1 MMEQFMKLPPAQK
14 AGVLAAILAAIGAGS
29 YFMLIDPEMSRADKA
44 KRDLHKVEGELHGL
58 TSTASAKELT
68 RLRRL
73 KDELVEQDKENRK
86 MLPTS
91 EEVPDFIEQVNRDAR
106 DSGLSVSRFERLKT
120 RERSMVNA
128 IPVRMVVRGS
138 MIDFIKFLRIY
149 ASPMRRVIHLK
160 NLRIET
166 VAPNLG
172 VLGKEITDSKPIE
185 EQKRD
190 LTTPE
195 EWLLEH
201 IAVAELARKR
211 SIIKATFTAYAFTW
225 TGKEPANPPPPEG
238 EGKKKRT

>member
-14 AGVLAAILAAIGAGS
+14 AGVLAAILAVIGAGS

-44 KRDLHKVEGELHGL
+44 KKDLHRVEGELRGL

-68 RLRRL
+68 RLRRM

-185 EQKRD
+185 E
-190 LTTPE
+190 
-195 EWLLEH
+195 
-201 IAVAELARKR
+201 
-211 SIIKATFTAYAFTW
+211 
-225 TGKEPANPPPPEG
+225 
-238 EGKKKRT
+238 